1 MVVTCIIIPSKSPTF
16 SIIKPLLSKT
26 KTKKQHQKNEI
37 AKALLCGVFFR
48 HVQMGDIYM
57 MSPNSA

>member
-1 MVVTCIIIPSKSPTF
+1 MVVTCIIIPSTSPKF

-26 KTKKQHQKNEI
+26 KTKKQHQKI
-37 AKALLCGVFFR
+37 RDCKSVAVWGFFR
-48 HVQMGDIYM
+48 HVQMGDM